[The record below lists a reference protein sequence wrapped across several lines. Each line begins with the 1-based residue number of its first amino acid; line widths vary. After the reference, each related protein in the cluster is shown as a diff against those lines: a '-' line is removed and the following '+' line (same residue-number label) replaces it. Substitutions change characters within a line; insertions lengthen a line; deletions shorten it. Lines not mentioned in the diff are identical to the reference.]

1 MVVGFDGILDGEK
14 VVNDGKLAVIIVQLF
29 DQIGVKGVE
38 IVDKVLKGEKV
49 QVKYL
54 VDLKLVV
61 KQQF

>member
-14 VVNDGKLAVIIVQLF
+14 VVNDGKLVVIIVQLF

-49 QVKYL
+49 QVKY
-54 VDLKLVV
+54 
-61 KQQF
+61 

>member
-14 VVNDGKLAVIIVQLF
+14 VVNDGKLVVIIVQLF